1 MNEDEST
8 VALTPAAATP
18 TVAEGVDERP
28 DLPGV
33 LPLLVSDEQAARM
46 LGISRSLWRRQHSA
60 GRVPM
65 PVKIG
70 RRTLWRREELRDWV
84 SADCPPRHRWQWQ
97 GRAARKS

>member
-1 MNEDEST
+1 MIDGISTGETGAADT
-8 VALTPAAATP
+8 VA
-18 TVAEGVDERP
+18 AEHLPGIIP
-28 DLPGV
+28 DLAGQ
-33 LPLLVSDEQAARM
+33 PLLVSDEQAARM